1 MVMQARQIALIEDSD
16 TDAMI
21 IKRVIGESS
30 QPDSYHIYRCET
42 MFQAREYLF
51 TFLDQID
58 VVLLDLHLPDTM
70 DGHDSLQQVRAVA
83 PDLPV
88 VVLTSCNNQ
97 QLAITLL
104 EMGADDFV
112 SKGLISTNPD
122 LLCRAIDFSMYR
134 HKRVRKED
142 GLNEVYVR

>member
-30 QPDSYHIYRCET
+30 QPDSYQIYRCET

-134 HKRVRKED
+134 HKRVRKEN